1 MNTILGLGVS
11 NWVLYIMMILFIVV
25 YFVVTERMNR
35 KEDEVRNQGEDE

>member
-25 YFVVTERMNR
+25 YFVVTERINR